1 MLIPE
6 LIVIMSQAMEG
17 IKALVNVITHLKK
30 LIRMKKNTNT
40 MEPKKKRK
48 IILLSAQFVLEV
60 AGLGM
65 TFRKGELST
74 FGLLV
79 PSHQKILK
87 SK

>member
-1 MLIPE
+1 M
-6 LIVIMSQAMEG
+6 G
-17 IKALVNVITHLKK
+17 GFKAIIDIISNLKK
-30 LIRMKKNTNT
+30 INFMKRNNKSTA
-40 MEPKKKRK
+40 KKK
-48 IILLSAQFVLEV
+48 IILMSVQTVLEV
-60 AGLGM
+60 AGLGI

>member
-1 MLIPE
+1 M
-6 LIVIMSQAMEG
+6 
-17 IKALVNVITHLKK
+17 
-30 LIRMKKNTNT
+30 RKKNNI

-48 IILLSAQFVLEV
+48 IILLSAQTMLEV
-60 AGLGM
+60 AGLGI

-79 PSHQKILK
+79 PSLQKILK